1 MSAGEIPEI
10 SVVVPVCNEEGNV
23 VPLLHEISVALS
35 AFRHEILFID
45 DGSTDGTL
53 AALRA
58 ARSDGFT
65 ALRILQHSSRRG
77 QSAALCSG
85 VRAAR
90 APWIATLDGDGQNDP
105 ADIPRLYAE
114 RARADLIIGHRTT
127 RRDTAMRR
135 MQSRI
140 ANVVR
145 GKMLGDQTPDAGC
158 GIKVMNRELFLQLPR
173 FDHMH
178 RFLPALFRREGAEV
192 LSVPVNHRERGHG
205 VSKYGLFDRLW
216 VGIVDIFGVMWLRR
230 RHRSGLSVLEDEH
243 AS

>member
-23 VPLLHEISVALS
+23 VPLLHEISVALK
-35 AFRHEILFID
+35 AYRHEILFID

-53 AALRA
+53 TALRS
-58 ARSDGFT
+58 ARADGFT

-85 VRAAR
+85 VRTAR

-230 RHRSGLSVLEDEH
+230 RHRSGLSVSEDEH